1 MHQNRPKLR
10 RTETTLY
17 SAPGA
22 RDLAKKS
29 REYFITFSDDGLPT
43 NDIGPWAEQKYQYVG
58 MYAQLFS
65 TGMKNKWAHRIYLD
79 LFCGPGYSRVRDT
92 NRVVLGS
99 PMIALSLPD
108 QFDSYVFADEN
119 TESLDALRTR
129 VSRLGHKV
137 TPTYI
142 PGDANDR
149 VGRVIDVISKTPTK
163 STLSF
168 CFLDPYK
175 LNIHFDTVRRIAEG
189 RAVDF
194 LILLALYIDAR
205 RNIQFYLAE
214 DNRTIDLFLG
224 DREWRPRWKVAEQAN
239 EPVVEFLA
247 MEYSKRMSQIGYLP
261 MSVERM
267 VKIRTRD
274 QRLPLYFLAFFSRHE
289 TGLQFWEQVLKYAPD
304 QLTLL

>member
-1 MHQNRPKLR
+1 M
-10 RTETTLY
+10 
-17 SAPGA
+17 
-22 RDLAKKS
+22 AKK
-29 REYFITFSDDGLPT
+29 RRDYFQTVSDDGLPT
-43 NDIGPWAEQKYQYVG
+43 NEIGPWAEEKYQYVG

-65 TGMKNKWAHRIYLD
+65 TGMKNKWPHRIYLD
-79 LFCGPGYSRVRDT
+79 LFSGPGYSSVRDT

-129 VSRLGHKV
+129 VSRLGYSV

-142 PGDANDR
+142 PGDANDK
-149 VGRVIDVISKTPTK
+149 VGRVLDVISKTPSK

-194 LILLALYIDAR
+194 LILLALYIDAN
-205 RNIQFYLAE
+205 RNVSFYVAE
-214 DNRTIDLFLG
+214 ENRTIDQFLG
-224 DREWRPRWKVAEQAN
+224 DPNWRQRWKAAEDGGDTI
-239 EPVVEFLA
+239 VEFLA
-247 MEYSKRMSQIGYLP
+247 NEYSTRMHQIGYLP
-261 MSVERM
+261 MSIEHM
-267 VKIRTRD
+267 VKIRTLDR
-274 QRLPLYFLAFFSRHE
+274 RLPLYYLAFFSKHN
-289 TGLQFWEQVLKYAPD
+289 TGLKFWDEVRKYATD